1 MRKNLIYVV
10 IILFFIGMGIVYSE
24 MATNSR
30 YITNVDAIGNP
41 NLASTYFGVTTIASN
56 PVNISPGESA
66 SIQCQLTNKVSSNI
80 NENNLKFYIKLLDE
94 TNVEAT
100 NITIST
106 LKIGTTSYSYVS
118 GKGYGPISLAYDGT
132 TEETKT
138 IDITLSCNSSYRSS
152 STLNYKINV
161 LAEDATDSTIKTNK
175 TSGFNINVIV
185 YSITYELDGGTN
197 DSNNPS
203 AFIASDIIT
212 LSDPT
217 KSGYSF
223 DGWYENSSFTGSKV
237 TTISGRSSNITLYA
251 KWLPL
256 IYFQLPPD
264 WYGTTVYVKMY
275 QTMPNIG
282 EETVTDTMELIDST
296 KKIYKYKITD
306 TANINNFTVAY
317 FTNNITIEDASGTNP
332 RRALG
337 MNFSTSNIGKI
348 FVPELYNSSTQ
359 TRVMGY
365 ATNFYFYLWK
375 GNNNNGWPGTSGEVI
390 GKRLHKTTFT
400 NSQYVNMIVNNGN
413 GQNQSGDLTVP
424 TYQDLTYKLT
434 STKIS
439 GKKFQHLAFRLFY
452 FGSWH
457 SYDTWLSSEYA
468 TWRSGDYTRF
478 QAAQTAL
485 GY

>member
-41 NLASTYFGVTTIASN
+41 NLASTYFGVTAIASN
-56 PVNISPGESA
+56 PVNISPGGSA

-80 NENNLKFYIKLLDE
+80 NENNLRFYIKLLDE
-94 TNVEAT
+94 TSTEAT
-100 NITIST
+100 NITISS
-106 LKIGTTSYSYVS
+106 LRIGTNSYSYVS

-132 TEETKT
+132 TEDTKT
-138 IDITLSCNSSYRSS
+138 IDITLSCNSSYRSA

-175 TSGFNINVIV
+175 TSGFNIKVIV

-197 DSNNPS
+197 NSNNPS
-203 AFIASDIIT
+203 AFIASDTIT
-212 LSDPT
+212 LNDPT

-275 QTMPNIG
+275 QTMPKIG
-282 EETVTDTMELIDST
+282 DETVTGSVNVQSSLDTVLE
-296 KKIYKYKITD
+296 
-306 TANINNFTVAY
+306 Y
-317 FTNNITIEDASGTNP
+317 FTTVTTDVENVMDSIT
-332 RRALG
+332 
-337 MNFSTSNIGKI
+337 
-348 FVPELYNSSTQ
+348 Q
-359 TRVMGY
+359 
-365 ATNFYFYLWK
+365 
-375 GNNNNGWPGTSGEVI
+375 
-390 GKRLHKTTFT
+390 
-400 NSQYVNMIVNNGN
+400 
-413 GQNQSGDLTVP
+413 
-424 TYQDLTYKLT
+424 
-434 STKIS
+434 
-439 GKKFQHLAFRLFY
+439 
-452 FGSWH
+452 
-457 SYDTWLSSEYA
+457 
-468 TWRSGDYTRF
+468 
-478 QAAQTAL
+478 
-485 GY
+485 